1 MALNELLRSD
11 ELTWLRTSG
20 TDSDVVLTSRIRLA
34 RNFRQVP
41 FPNRAD
47 MNQLAAVQ
55 VAVDKLMPGLG
66 EALGVAF
73 DRVDMERLTPLQQ
86 AVLIEKQ
93 LLSRNFVRN
102 PQHRVAYI
110 SQDQQ
115 VSLMVNEE
123 DHLRIQCMT
132 AGLDLEHPFAAASRI
147 DDLFESQ
154 VDIAFDEKMGY
165 LTSCPTNLGTGLR
178 ASVLLHLPGLVATRN
193 ISSIVNISPQLGLA
207 VRPLSGDEKESESVG
222 CLFQIA
228 NQLTLGFSEE
238 EILGNLKSAVQEIVT
253 HEREA
258 RKALSVYMKDALEDE
273 VWRAYG
279 TLRYA
284 RSLSEK
290 EALTLLSKVRLGID
304 LRIIGEVTAQC
315 FPQIL
320 IGSRRSYLQNYVENE
335 NLSKNEIDRLRAER
349 VRTVLERCST
359 AAER

>member
-1 MALNELLRSD
+1 MALNDLLRSD
-11 ELTWLRTSG
+11 DLTWLRPTG
-20 TDSDVVLTSRIRLA
+20 TDSDVVLASRIRLA

-55 VAVDKLMPGLG
+55 TTVDRLMDGLCTEEG
-66 EALGVAF
+66 ALF
-73 DRVDMERLTPLQQ
+73 DRVDMERLTPLQKE
-86 AVLIEKQ
+86 VLIEKQ

-110 SQDQQ
+110 SLDQQ

-123 DHLRIQCMT
+123 DHLRIQCMM
-132 AGLDLEHPFAAASRI
+132 AGFDLEHPFHAASRI
-147 DDLFESQ
+147 DDLFEAQ
-154 VDIAFDEKMGY
+154 FDIAFDEKMGY

-207 VRPLSGDEKESESVG
+207 VRPLAGDEKESVG
-222 CLFQIA
+222 SLFQIS

-238 EILGNLKSAVQEIVT
+238 EILANLQSAVEEIVT

-258 RKALSVYMKDALEDE
+258 RKALSVYMKDTLEDE

-304 LRIIGEVTAQC
+304 LRIIGEVKADC
-315 FPQIL
+315 FPQIF
-320 IGSRRSYLQNYVENE
+320 IGSGRSYLQNYVENE

-349 VRTVLERCST
+349 VRAVLERSGT
-359 AAER
+359 AAEG